1 MTRIEAGEIAHFEGE
16 IGFWQLVRE
25 DLGAQ
30 RGEWSRPGF
39 QAMLMYRIGRE
50 RRRHGVLQRR
60 CIGVIYHLL
69 HRMVRNLYGIE
80 LHSSARI
87 GRRVKIAHQGG
98 IIIHEQASI
107 GDDCVI
113 RQCVT
118 IGAASDETFDR
129 APCLGRNVSVG
140 AGAVIMGRV
149 VIGDNCRIGPNCVVM
164 VNVPNGAMMTAPA
177 SRLIA

>member
-1 MTRIEAGEIAHFEGE
+1 MTRAETGDLTPSEDD
-16 IGFWQLVRE
+16 IGFWHLVRE
-25 DLGAQ
+25 DLGVH
-30 RGEWSRPGF
+30 RGQWSRPGF

-60 CIGVIYHLL
+60 LMGAVYHLL
-69 HRMVRNLYGIE
+69 HRVVRNLYGIE
-80 LHSSARI
+80 LHSSAEI

-98 IIIHEQASI
+98 IVIHEHASI

-129 APCLGRNVSVG
+129 APRLGRNVSVG

-149 VIGDNCRIGPNCVVM
+149 VVGDNCRIGPNSVVM
-164 VNVPNGAMMTAPA
+164 INVPTGAMMTAPA